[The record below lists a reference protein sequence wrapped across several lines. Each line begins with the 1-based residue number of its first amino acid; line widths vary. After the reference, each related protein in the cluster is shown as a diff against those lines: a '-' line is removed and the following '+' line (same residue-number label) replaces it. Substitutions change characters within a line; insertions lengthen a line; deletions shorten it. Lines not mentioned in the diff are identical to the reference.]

1 MSKSKAQY
9 EAAFQSE
16 YEKLNPEQQEAV
28 DTIYGPV
35 MVVAGPGTGKTQILA
50 LRIANLLRSD
60 AQVAPQNILCLTYTD
75 EGKKNMRDRLFRLVG
90 AETAQYIQVHS
101 YHSFCNEIIQQ
112 NLSLF
117 NKDELEP
124 ISDLEKI
131 QYIKDIL
138 TNLKKG
144 NRLYNPKNPSSNAS
158 YLLNLVSK
166 MKQENWTSE
175 YLNNQIQDYIEH
187 LKNDPSSI
195 SSQGKTKGKIKVDV
209 QKSIESY
216 EKTLDAV
223 KLFDA
228 YATKMNEHHRYDFD
242 DMINWV
248 IALFDTNQDV
258 LWAYQERYQ
267 YLLVDEFQDTNGS
280 QMKLIDQLCNYDSAP
295 NVFVVGDDDQSIY
308 RFQGASIENMQ
319 QFQRKYQQAGLKEIC
334 LKTNYRSPQ
343 GILNYAKNLIEC
355 AEQRLVNTNPNLD
368 KNLLSFRT
376 LNEKLDANPQLLSF
390 HNPRYE
396 KIYIAS
402 EIKKLID
409 AGVKPNEIA
418 VLYYDNESCLQLA
431 EYLKKLNIPYFSR
444 KQMNLLDETIAMQV
458 MNILRYIDAE
468 RSNPY
473 SADHL
478 LFEILHYNY
487 FHISSLEIA
496 KASILSYQKASENR
510 SQQYSFRRYLQ
521 ELCSSSSPTL
531 FDTTASDSLIRVARI
546 LEAFIQK
553 SFNLSLLQL
562 LDHIL
567 QECDI
572 ITYVLQ
578 SENKFEY
585 MESLT
590 AFFDFAKDECH
601 RNTEMGI
608 HELVDLIDIMKEND
622 ILLPLTRLYGHE
634 DAVRLFTV
642 HASKGREFDYVF
654 LAGLTKEKWEK
665 RKSPSSIKFPPT
677 VFESAVSGKDH
688 DELRRMIYVALTRAK
703 KQLHVSYFNLDAKG
717 KENEKSQFL
726 YEIFGDKPEESKPHL
741 SNEIILEFETI
752 QPEVSSEVKV
762 NAIEKEYVDRQLQGF
777 ELNVTALNNYLKCP
791 LHFYYNTIIKI
802 PSAMAENMSLGS
814 AVHYAL
820 EKLFSKMKEQNKEFP
835 PKEYAID
842 MFSYYMR
849 RNKEKFSIDGFKQ
862 KLEYGIDILS
872 GLYDQRVNQ
881 WHKFVDVEYKINALL
896 DNEIP
901 IKGFLDKVEY
911 HSQNEITVVDYKTG
925 DLDSEYH
932 KKKLKKGEPGTD
944 NIGGDYWRQ
953 AIFYKLLFDYNKT
966 KSYTVREAMYE
977 FVEPSKKTN
986 KLPEPVYFSF
996 QKEEVD
1002 MVKQQIKDTWT
1013 KIQNHDFYT
1022 GCGDKECEWCNLS
1035 RKNV

>member
-9 EAAFQSE
+9 EAAFQAE
-16 YEKLNPEQQEAV
+16 YHKLNPEQREAV

-117 NKDELEP
+117 HKDELEP
-124 ISDLEKI
+124 ISELEKI
-131 QYIKDIL
+131 QYIKQIL
-138 TNLKKG
+138 TGLKKG
-144 NRLYNPKNPSSNAS
+144 NRLYNPKNPSSNAK

-166 MKQENWTSE
+166 MKQENWTSQ
-175 YLNNQIQDYIEH
+175 YLNKHIHEYIEK
-187 LKNDPSSI
+187 LKTDPSSI

-216 EKTLDAV
+216 EKTLDAI
-223 KLFDA
+223 KLFDE
-228 YATKMNEHHRYDFD
+228 YASKMNEHHRYDFD

-248 IALFDTNQDV
+248 ISLFDTNQDI

-280 QMKLIDQLCNYDSAP
+280 QMKLIDLLCNYDPSP

-308 RFQGASIENMQ
+308 RFQGASIENLQ
-319 QFQRKYQQAGLKEIC
+319 QFQHKYEQAGLKEIC

-343 GILNYAKNLIEC
+343 GVLNYAKNLIEC

-368 KNLLSFRT
+368 KNLISHLTQSET
-376 LNEKLDANPQLLSF
+376 YDANPKLLAF

-396 KIYIAS
+396 KIYIAN
-402 EIKKLID
+402 EIKKRIEQ
-409 AGVKPNEIA
+409 GVKPSEIA
-418 VLYYDNESCLQLA
+418 VLYADNDSCLQLA
-431 EYLKKLNIPYFSR
+431 EYLKKLNIPYYSR
-444 KQMNLLDETIAMQV
+444 KQLNLLNETLAIQV
-458 MNILRYIDAE
+458 INILRYIDAE

-478 LFEILHYNY
+478 LFEILHYQFFN
-487 FHISSLEIA
+487 ISSLEIA

-521 ELCSSSSPTL
+521 ELCASSSPTL
-531 FDTTASDSLIRVARI
+531 FDTTASDSLMRGARI
-546 LEAFIQK
+546 LEVFIKK

-562 LDHIL
+562 LDDIL
-567 QECDI
+567 QECNI
-572 ITYVLQ
+572 IQYVLQ
-578 SENKFEY
+578 SDDKFEHL
-585 MESLT
+585 ESLT
-590 AFFDFAKDECH
+590 AFFDFVKDECH
-601 RNTEMGI
+601 RHTEMGI
-608 HELVDLIDIMKEND
+608 HELVDLIDVMQEND
-622 ILLPLTRLYGHE
+622 IVLPLTRLYGHE

-665 RKSPSSIKFPPT
+665 HKNPPGLKFPPT
-677 VFESAVSGKDH
+677 VFESALSVKDF

-703 KQLHVSYFNLDAKG
+703 KELTVSYFNIDSKG

-726 YEIFGDKPEESKPHL
+726 YEIFGDKPEEIKPHL
-741 SNEIILEFETI
+741 SNEMIVEFETI
-752 QPEVSSEVKV
+752 EPEVLPEVKV
-762 NAIEKEYVDRQLQGF
+762 KAIEKEYVDRQLQGF

-820 EKLFSKMKEQNKEFP
+820 EKLFSKMKEQNKVFPDKEFV
-835 PKEYAID
+835 ID
-842 MFSYYMR
+842 MFKHFMR
-849 RNKEKFSIDGFKQ
+849 RNKEKFSVEGFAQ

-872 GLYDQRVNQ
+872 NLYDERVNQ
-881 WHKFVDVEYKINALL
+881 WHKFVDVEYKISAMM

-925 DLDSEYH
+925 DLDSDYH
-932 KKKLKKGEPGTD
+932 RKKLAKGKPETSEK
-944 NIGGDYWRQ
+944 GGDYWRQ

-1002 MVKQQIKDTWT
+1002 MVKDQIKDTWA
-1013 KIQNHDFYT
+1013 KIQQHDFYT
-1022 GCGDKECEWCNLS
+1022 GCGEKDCEWCNLS
-1035 RKNV
+1035 RNLG